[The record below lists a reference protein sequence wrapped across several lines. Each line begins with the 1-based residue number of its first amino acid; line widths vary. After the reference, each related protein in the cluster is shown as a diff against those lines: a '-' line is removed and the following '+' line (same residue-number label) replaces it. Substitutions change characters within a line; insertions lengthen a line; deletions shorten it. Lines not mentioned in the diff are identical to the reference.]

1 MEILQAQAQLI
12 VRQRIRLTVNQYEV
26 HAVNPDG
33 TEGAVLAFAQQKRM
47 AFKEQVTM
55 YADDT
60 KTTRVLGF
68 KARQMLDL
76 AATYDVT
83 DAAGHPIG
91 TFRKNFRES
100 LLRSTWHLEQP
111 GLGEMVGREIN
122 FAVAVLR
129 RFIESLSW
137 LPYHFEFL
145 IGERPAFSVTRRWS
159 LRDRYVVTIEAPRL
173 DRRLVTAMAV
183 ALDALQSR

>member
-1 MEILQAQAQLI
+1 VTIETLQAQAQLI

-33 TEGAVLAFAQQKRM
+33 NEGGLLAFAQQKRL

-60 KTTRVLGF
+60 RTRPVLGF
-68 KARQMLDL
+68 KA
-76 AATYDVT
+76 
-83 DAAGHPIG
+83 
-91 TFRKNFRES
+91 
-100 LLRSTWHLEQP
+100 HLEQP
-111 GLGEMVGREIN
+111 GLGEMVGRETN
-122 FAVAVLR
+122 AAVAVLR
-129 RFIESLSW
+129 RFFESLSW

-145 IGERPAFSVTRRWS
+145 IDERPAFSVIRRWS
-159 LRDRYVVTIEAPRL
+159 LRDRYVVTIHDPQL
-173 DRRLVTAMAV
+173 DRRLVAAMAV

>member
-33 TEGAVLAFAQQKRM
+33 TEGAVLAFAQQKRL

-137 LPYHFEFL
+137 LPYHFEFR

-159 LRDRYVVTIEAPRL
+159 LLDRYVVTIEDPRL